1 MKDSEDP
8 AEEARRL
15 TIALGESAGELVG
28 QKKFEP
34 QGYVRLPLSRLPPR
48 FGFAY
53 AKDSGEVVLIDSR
66 AGDLVHDAIEGP
78 DGAVYEPGTHVWVQ
92 YVLSKMQRR
101 EPEVAKTITA
111 GSSRSRTHVSS
122 RRRSMSAATSL
133 WPSSTVRSTQP
144 RPRTTTPSCA
154 VPAGRSR
161 P

>member
-15 TIALGESAGELVG
+15 TIELGESAGELVG

-101 EPEVAKTITA
+101 EPDVAKTIRNALDNEILRYFDVHQAFDEDENLGEITI
-111 GSSRSRTHVSS
+111 REF
-122 RRRSMSAATSL
+122 
-133 WPSSTVRSTQP
+133 QIY
-144 RPRTTTPSCA
+144 
-154 VPAGRSR
+154 
-161 P
+161 